1 MFIVRFCNV
10 VISEAYISSSYLVD
24 IVKYECSSIKKSL
37 HERRTKEKLKE
48 KMNRANSFGE
58 WKDYAD
64 QYDKFE
70 DISEWRQNDE
80 SFLYD
85 WKYIRHLTRL
95 LRELRDGNK
104 YLKLMHVIRSH
115 PVRNLGNI
123 LDSTLYLKAFNG
135 TKVLIEEF
143 QKEMITCIEY
153 IATVPNVKLSKD
165 KKIEFFAE
173 TRHAFGRSA
182 LVLSGGASLGQYH
195 YGVIKCLIEEDLLP
209 RVVSGS
215 SVGSIF
221 ASLLCTKTKAE
232 LEEFKD
238 FSTIKVPGYF
248 EQNQKEE
255 TLGNRLKRL
264 MTKGYLMNYEDIR
277 NFLHVNI
284 GNITFQEAYDRT
296 GWILNITVTGQD
308 EHDGYRLLNYLT
320 APNVLIWSAACASC
334 AVPYIFASV
343 DLLCKDENGEI
354 VSYIPESTKRY
365 VDGTLTADVPTKDL
379 SEMFNVNC
387 LIVSQVN
394 PMITIFLNHGEK
406 FRHSALAYIFKI
418 FEPMKYLIGSEFQHR
433 IHQLVNLRIIP
444 KAIARYST
452 IFTQQYSGNVTIWP
466 TPTLTDLIHVLDHP
480 NHRTLKR
487 GGILGARGAYFKLNQ
502 VKAVLG
508 IERALNKAYAWVRQ
522 SRDLSRAV
530 SADYLTEEIEPQ
542 KFLNNSG
549 GVFSVGSD
557 RDSDEIQIQESQ
569 PLMMKSRLYS
579 LSIPR
584 LSSTEYLAL
593 GDSGEKRTFTRAQ
606 TTD

>member
-37 HERRTKEKLKE
+37 HDRRTKEKLKE

-58 WKDYAD
+58 WKGYAEE
-64 QYDKFE
+64 YDKFE

-95 LRELRDGNK
+95 LRELRQGNK
-104 YLKLMHVIRSH
+104 FLKLMHVIRSH

-123 LDSTLYLKAFNG
+123 LDSTLYLRAFSG
-135 TKVLIEEF
+135 TKILIEEF

-153 IATVPNVKLSKD
+153 ITTVPNVKLSKD

-221 ASLLCTKTKAE
+221 ASLLCTRTKDE
-232 LEEFKD
+232 LKEFTD
-238 FSTIKVPGYF
+238 FSTIKVPAYF
-248 EQNQKEE
+248 DQNQKEE

-277 NFLHVNI
+277 NFLRENI

-452 IFTQQYSGNVTIWP
+452 IFTQQYSGHVTIWP

-522 SRDLSRAV
+522 SRELSRAV
-530 SADYLTEEIEPQ
+530 SADYLLEEGEPQ
-542 KFLNNSG
+542 RTLNNSG
-549 GVFSVGSD
+549 GCSIIGSD
-557 RDSDEIQIQESQ
+557 RDSEEVQESQ

-593 GDSGEKRTFTRAQ
+593 AESGEKRTFSRAK